1 MASAKRVSD
10 EPAYVLHS
18 YDWSESS
25 LILEVF
31 TRHRGRVALAAKGV
45 KRPTSNFR
53 QIGRAHV

>member
-45 KRPTSNFR
+45 KRPTR
-53 QIGRAHV
+53 

>member
-25 LILEVF
+25 LILEAF

-45 KRPTSNFR
+45 
-53 QIGRAHV
+53 